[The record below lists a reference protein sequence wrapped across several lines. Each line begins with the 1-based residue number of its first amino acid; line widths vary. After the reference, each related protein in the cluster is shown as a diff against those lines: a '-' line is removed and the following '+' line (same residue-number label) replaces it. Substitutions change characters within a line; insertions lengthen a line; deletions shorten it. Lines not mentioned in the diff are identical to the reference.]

1 MIHDVPKHQKPAMSG
16 PLGSHSALAAVAQR
30 LVDSAIISLTLFLA
44 CWLYPAGTG
53 GGGYT
58 IAALLAVLAFNTFG
72 EINGLY
78 RSWRGAA
85 KREELLNAVLC
96 WLMALP
102 VLLFAAFATKTSEDY
117 SRVVALSWFAAVP
130 AVLIAWRV
138 ALRLVLRRIRVDG
151 GNSRSVGIVGATP
164 VGFRLMQ
171 TFMTDPA
178 LGFRFAGFY
187 DDRVAR
193 RQDQL
198 DPGEHKV
205 GDLRQLVQDARAG
218 TLDVVYIALPMRAE
232 QRISQVVQGLADTTA
247 SVYMAAD
254 MVMFDLMHG
263 RWGTVAD
270 TPVVSIYDSPF
281 EGASGLVKRV
291 EDVVLS
297 SVILVLIALPM
308 LLIAMG
314 IKLTSRGPVF
324 FVQRRHGLGG
334 KPIAVLKFRTMT
346 VTEDGPHIIQAS
358 RDDPRITRFGAF
370 LRRHSLDE
378 LPQFLNALAGSMSVV
393 GPRPH
398 AVAHNELY
406 RSQIHGYMLR
416 HKVKPGITG
425 WAQVNGWRGETDTVE
440 KMQRRIEYDLYY
452 INNWSLFW
460 DMKIVLMTMFGASV
474 RDNAY

>member
-1 MIHDVPKHQKPAMSG
+1 
-16 PLGSHSALAAVAQR
+16 
-30 LVDSAIISLTLFLA
+30 
-44 CWLYPAGTG
+44 
-53 GGGYT
+53 
-58 IAALLAVLAFNTFG
+58 
-72 EINGLY
+72 
-78 RSWRGAA
+78 
-85 KREELLNAVLC
+85 
-96 WLMALP
+96 
-102 VLLFAAFATKTSEDY
+102 
-117 SRVVALSWFAAVP
+117 
-130 AVLIAWRV
+130 
-138 ALRLVLRRIRVDG
+138 
-151 GNSRSVGIVGATP
+151 
-164 VGFRLMQ
+164 
-171 TFMTDPA
+171 
-178 LGFRFAGFY
+178 
-187 DDRVAR
+187 
-193 RQDQL
+193 
-198 DPGEHKV
+198 
-205 GDLRQLVQDARAG
+205 
-218 TLDVVYIALPMRAE
+218 
-232 QRISQVVQGLADTTA
+232 
-247 SVYMAAD
+247 
-254 MVMFDLMHG
+254 MFDLMHG